1 MRKSRLSERVWII
14 ASVKVSHHFPVCD
27 MGSPARTVRVVFNK
41 STPCSAQRVRSP
53 FFGVGIPISHWI
65 SLKIFISDGGFLTHS
80 MTEKQSPCA

>member
-14 ASVKVSHHFPVCD
+14 ASVKVSHHLPACD

-41 STPCSAQRVRSP
+41 STPCFAQRVRSP
-53 FFGVGIPISHWI
+53 FFGRGMPTSSLT
-65 SLKIFISDGGFLTHS
+65 SLKIFMSDGGFRTHS